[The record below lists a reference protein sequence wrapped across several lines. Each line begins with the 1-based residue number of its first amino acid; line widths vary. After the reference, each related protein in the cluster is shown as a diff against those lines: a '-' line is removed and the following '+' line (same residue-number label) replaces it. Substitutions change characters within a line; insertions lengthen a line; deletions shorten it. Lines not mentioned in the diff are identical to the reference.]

1 MHCIR
6 LHLDHS
12 VLHTASQSQCIAYSI
27 YYIAT
32 IVHCILLHLH
42 HSASH
47 KKTEKSISSQD
58 TVCFFFQTASLTL
71 SWCAITASIS
81 PFSLAG
87 WFHFPHLPS
96 GNRTWLEN
104 PSLGVYGN
112 IYKIE
117 IFLMLSTKSMVDLR
131 HMSSGVSE
139 AMSPK

>member
-1 MHCIR
+1 
-6 LHLDHS
+6 
-12 VLHTASQSQCIAYSI
+12 VQ
-27 YYIAT
+27 AT
-32 IVHCILLHLH
+32 KRQKNQFPAKILF
-42 HSASH
+42 
-47 KKTEKSISSQD
+47 
-58 TVCFFFQTASLTL
+58 VFFQTASLTL
-71 SWCAITASIS
+71 SWCAITVSIS

-131 HMSSGVSE
+131 YMSSGESE
-139 AMSPK
+139 GMNPK

>member
-1 MHCIR
+1 VHCIR
-6 LHLDHS
+6 LHLAHS
-12 VLHTASQSQCIAYSI
+12 VLHTASRSQCIAYSI

-47 KKTEKSISSQD
+47 KKTEKINFQPRY
-58 TVCFFFQTASLTL
+58 CLFFFQTASLTL
-71 SWCAITASIS
+71 SWCAITVSIS

-131 HMSSGVSE
+131 YMSSGESE
-139 AMSPK
+139 AMNPK